1 MSMQYRSPSTG
12 KTGQRCGAAGA
23 TYGFLKDW
31 SEGMKSRFISVLSQ
45 AAQLGVF
52 FAAAAALGAGLLAM
66 R

>member
-1 MSMQYRSPSTG
+1 MHYLSPSTG
-12 KTGQRCGAAGA
+12 KSGQCCGAAGKP
-23 TYGFLKDW
+23 YGFLDNW
-31 SEGMKSRFISVLSQ
+31 SDGMTSRFISVLSQ